1 MPQQKETTGIHQ
13 LKRRIALRTKGK
25 NLFVVNG
32 FICISQQ
39 IRFLQNLLKGV
50 WHHEAFHQGPQTGLC
65 FKLLQKNRTNIL
77 LPLSRMFSEGRTR
90 YPLYLKGR
98 KDHITPGKNVKLPVF
113 TGFFIIITFLNHVD
127 GLKAF
132 PHPS

>member
-1 MPQQKETTGIHQ
+1 MTGIHWF
-13 LKRRIALRTKGK
+13 KRRSVSHIKGK
-25 NLFVVNG
+25 NLIIVNS
-32 FICISQQ
+32 FIYISQQ

-98 KDHITPGKNVKLPVF
+98 IT
-113 TGFFIIITFLNHVD
+113 
-127 GLKAF
+127 
-132 PHPS
+132 